1 MKAQHFAR
9 NILAAAVLSALG
21 AHAAVAA
28 DFSEGVYE
36 NHGEQDVYDN
46 FIVKNTDGAELDN
59 SAGVLIQKR
68 GGNVGSLTV
77 NKQFRVDVSAT
88 ETHASLL
95 AGVRL
100 DPQSLLKLQDEA
112 LISVKNT
119 SKPSDADASA
129 GKVPSAT
136 FGLFVNSSTVEAKNL
151 TVGVESYESTVTS
164 GVFAL
169 VGDLSAETL
178 TINVKAAEEVDPD
191 VESIGNASPAFD
203 YSEGTYGLY
212 AQDSTVETGNMNI
225 VLDATNSP
233 NAKGIS
239 STGGSLTTNNLSI
252 MVNAQNESCDDYQAL
267 GLEATKAKV
276 SVTEAMNVV
285 VESRNSKYA
294 KGVSLKDGEL
304 TAGDVSITVKGQ
316 ADPGSNYKADGF
328 LADESTVTTGSLNI
342 SVTNTDKASGIVL
355 GDKVTMTVN
364 DLTILAKSDDRVGV
378 GIDTHAEATEKS
390 TLVVTGRTD
399 IRAEGVMARG
409 LALEYAGAEFNG
421 EARIE
426 ASGKQSAVGV
436 WAGTRTLVDFNDHAV
451 IKTTATGGEE
461 YEGDSRAVFVENGDP
476 DGEATVRFY
485 NGAEIVSD
493 GYAFY
498 GDGKG
503 TSANIYLRSHEDTVT
518 NIVGD
523 VYMTQK
529 AMADMNLS
537 EGGTFTGA
545 TSGDGLIYVKLD
557 NGARWNVT
565 EESSVTSLTLTEQ
578 RDGKSALLSFAS
590 ADAALNVKDRL
601 TIGSGT
607 TVVEMNKLPATGE
620 SYITFVEA
628 NFINMSS
635 GKINAVMSGDFN
647 DAYTGSTSD
656 AVNAAANAI
665 LGDDLSNSVTNVYFE
680 EGRLAGAVEASR
692 NDDGTFTVV
701 QKANEKI
708 EAVKTLSVLSA
719 LQWRHDMN
727 DLMKRMGELRT
738 SPEGIGGW
746 ARVYGSEQAHDGIDM
761 KNASVQVGADADVG
775 MGWKA
780 GAAFSYTD
788 GSSDMTAGSAD
799 HKACGLAAY
808 GTWLGEGG
816 HFVDLIAK
824 VSRVETDYGIKG
836 TSGRFENNAFSLSAE
851 YGRHFE
857 LAGGAFVE
865 PQVEVTWGRIMGDD
879 FLNSEGVRIEQDDF
893 DSLIGRMGVRAGF
906 NFPKDKG
913 LVYARASVLHE
924 FKGES
929 EAVASLGAKSVRM
942 SDDIGGT
949 WGEFGVGANFRLTPA
964 TYTYVDLERTT
975 GGEVSEMWRWNV
987 GVRHVF

>member
-1 MKAQHFAR
+1 MPASSSR
-9 NILAAAVLSALG
+9 RG
-21 AHAAVAA
+21 
-28 DFSEGVYE
+28 
-36 NHGEQDVYDN
+36 
-46 FIVKNTDGAELDN
+46 
-59 SAGVLIQKR
+59 

-233 NAKGIS
+233 SAKGIS
-239 STGGSLTTNNLSI
+239 SSGGSLATNNLSI
-252 MVNAQNESCDDYQAL
+252 RGNAQNVSGDDYQAV
-267 GLEATKAKV
+267 GLEATEAKV
-276 SVTEAMNVV
+276 SVTEAMNVM

-409 LALEYAGAEFNG
+409 LALEYAGTEFNG

-503 TSANIYLRSHEDTVT
+503 TSANIYLWSHEDTVT

-590 ADAALNVKDRL
+590 ADATLNVKDRL

-628 NFINMSS
+628 NFTNMSS

-647 DAYTGSTSD
+647 ICCHSD
-656 AVNAAANAI
+656 HEI
-665 LGDDLSNSVTNVYFE
+665 L
-680 EGRLAGAVEASR
+680 
-692 NDDGTFTVV
+692 
-701 QKANEKI
+701 
-708 EAVKTLSVLSA
+708 
-719 LQWRHDMN
+719 
-727 DLMKRMGELRT
+727 
-738 SPEGIGGW
+738 
-746 ARVYGSEQAHDGIDM
+746 
-761 KNASVQVGADADVG
+761 ADA
-775 MGWKA
+775 A
-780 GAAFSYTD
+780 
-788 GSSDMTAGSAD
+788 
-799 HKACGLAAY
+799 L
-808 GTWLGEGG
+808 
-816 HFVDLIAK
+816 
-824 VSRVETDYGIKG
+824 
-836 TSGRFENNAFSLSAE
+836 
-851 YGRHFE
+851 
-857 LAGGAFVE
+857 
-865 PQVEVTWGRIMGDD
+865 
-879 FLNSEGVRIEQDDF
+879 VR
-893 DSLIGRMGVRAGF
+893 
-906 NFPKDKG
+906 
-913 LVYARASVLHE
+913 
-924 FKGES
+924 
-929 EAVASLGAKSVRM
+929 
-942 SDDIGGT
+942 
-949 WGEFGVGANFRLTPA
+949 
-964 TYTYVDLERTT
+964 
-975 GGEVSEMWRWNV
+975 
-987 GVRHVF
+987 

>member
-1 MKAQHFAR
+1 M
-9 NILAAAVLSALG
+9 
-21 AHAAVAA
+21 
-28 DFSEGVYE
+28 
-36 NHGEQDVYDN
+36 
-46 FIVKNTDGAELDN
+46 
-59 SAGVLIQKR
+59 
-68 GGNVGSLTV
+68 
-77 NKQFRVDVSAT
+77 
-88 ETHASLL
+88 
-95 AGVRL
+95 
-100 DPQSLLKLQDEA
+100 
-112 LISVKNT
+112 
-119 SKPSDADASA
+119 
-129 GKVPSAT
+129 PSAT

-233 NAKGIS
+233 SAKGIS
-239 STGGSLTTNNLSI
+239 SSGGSLATNNLSI
-252 MVNAQNESCDDYQAL
+252 RGNAQNVSGDDYQAV
-267 GLEATKAKV
+267 GLEATEAKV
-276 SVTEAMNVV
+276 SVTEAMNVM

-409 LALEYAGAEFNG
+409 LALGYAGTEFNG

-503 TSANIYLRSHEDTVT
+503 TSANIYLWSHEDTVT

-565 EESSVTSLTLTEQ
+565 EGVSGFLCLGRLFQGQPNE
-578 RDGKSALLSFAS
+578 
-590 ADAALNVKDRL
+590 AALC
-601 TIGSGT
+601 I
-607 TVVEMNKLPATGE
+607 
-620 SYITFVEA
+620 
-628 NFINMSS
+628 
-635 GKINAVMSGDFN
+635 
-647 DAYTGSTSD
+647 
-656 AVNAAANAI
+656 
-665 LGDDLSNSVTNVYFE
+665 
-680 EGRLAGAVEASR
+680 
-692 NDDGTFTVV
+692 
-701 QKANEKI
+701 
-708 EAVKTLSVLSA
+708 
-719 LQWRHDMN
+719 
-727 DLMKRMGELRT
+727 
-738 SPEGIGGW
+738 
-746 ARVYGSEQAHDGIDM
+746 
-761 KNASVQVGADADVG
+761 
-775 MGWKA
+775 
-780 GAAFSYTD
+780 
-788 GSSDMTAGSAD
+788 
-799 HKACGLAAY
+799 
-808 GTWLGEGG
+808 
-816 HFVDLIAK
+816 
-824 VSRVETDYGIKG
+824 
-836 TSGRFENNAFSLSAE
+836 
-851 YGRHFE
+851 
-857 LAGGAFVE
+857 
-865 PQVEVTWGRIMGDD
+865 
-879 FLNSEGVRIEQDDF
+879 
-893 DSLIGRMGVRAGF
+893 
-906 NFPKDKG
+906 
-913 LVYARASVLHE
+913 
-924 FKGES
+924 
-929 EAVASLGAKSVRM
+929 
-942 SDDIGGT
+942 
-949 WGEFGVGANFRLTPA
+949 
-964 TYTYVDLERTT
+964 
-975 GGEVSEMWRWNV
+975 
-987 GVRHVF
+987 

>member
-59 SAGVLIQKR
+59 SAGVLIQKM

-164 GVFAL
+164 GVFAF

-233 NAKGIS
+233 SAKGIS
-239 STGGSLTTNNLSI
+239 SSGGSLATNNLSI
-252 MVNAQNESCDDYQAL
+252 RVNAQNVSGDDYQAV
-267 GLEATKAKV
+267 GLEATEAKV
-276 SVTEAMNVV
+276 SVTEAMNVM

-355 GDKVTMTVN
+355 GDSVTMTVN
-364 DLTILAKSDDRVGV
+364 DLTILAKSDRVGV

-409 LALEYAGAEFNG
+409 LDLEYAGTEFNG

-503 TSANIYLRSHEDTVT
+503 TSANIYLWSHEDTVT

-590 ADAALNVKDRL
+590 ADATLNVKDRL

-824 VSRVETDYGIKG
+824 VSRLETDYGIKG
-836 TSGRFENNAFSLSAE
+836 TSGSFENNGFSLSAE

-913 LVYARASVLHE
+913 LVYARASVLHD

-975 GGEVSEMWRWNV
+975 GGEVSEKWRWNV

>member
-233 NAKGIS
+233 SAKGIS
-239 STGGSLTTNNLSI
+239 SSGGSLATNNLSI
-252 MVNAQNESCDDYQAL
+252 RGNAQNVSGDDYQAV
-267 GLEATKAKV
+267 GLEATEAKV
-276 SVTEAMNVV
+276 SVTEAMNVM

-409 LALEYAGAEFNG
+409 LALEYAGTEFNG

-503 TSANIYLRSHEDTVT
+503 TSANIYLWSHEDTVT

-590 ADAALNVKDRL
+590 ADATLNVKDRL

-620 SYITFVEA
+620 SYITLH
-628 NFINMSS
+628 SS
-635 GKINAVMSGDFN
+635 KPISQ
-647 DAYTGSTSD
+647 T
-656 AVNAAANAI
+656 
-665 LGDDLSNSVTNVYFE
+665 
-680 EGRLAGAVEASR
+680 
-692 NDDGTFTVV
+692 
-701 QKANEKI
+701 
-708 EAVKTLSVLSA
+708 
-719 LQWRHDMN
+719 
-727 DLMKRMGELRT
+727 
-738 SPEGIGGW
+738 
-746 ARVYGSEQAHDGIDM
+746 
-761 KNASVQVGADADVG
+761 
-775 MGWKA
+775 
-780 GAAFSYTD
+780 
-788 GSSDMTAGSAD
+788 
-799 HKACGLAAY
+799 
-808 GTWLGEGG
+808 
-816 HFVDLIAK
+816 
-824 VSRVETDYGIKG
+824 
-836 TSGRFENNAFSLSAE
+836 
-851 YGRHFE
+851 
-857 LAGGAFVE
+857 
-865 PQVEVTWGRIMGDD
+865 
-879 FLNSEGVRIEQDDF
+879 
-893 DSLIGRMGVRAGF
+893 
-906 NFPKDKG
+906 
-913 LVYARASVLHE
+913 
-924 FKGES
+924 
-929 EAVASLGAKSVRM
+929 
-942 SDDIGGT
+942 
-949 WGEFGVGANFRLTPA
+949 
-964 TYTYVDLERTT
+964 
-975 GGEVSEMWRWNV
+975 
-987 GVRHVF
+987 